1 MLLLSDENRAAC
13 FERERYPRTSACA
26 LTRPRVEFAWRSTSR
41 ALRHQPC
48 PRNSATTRASARGG
62 GRGGVGGDSK
72 TPVMMGNIRE
82 QMGLVKGV
90 KQIDQQEHFGLI
102 S

>member
-13 FERERYPRTSACA
+13 LERERCPRTSACA
-26 LTRPRVEFAWRSTSR
+26 LTRPRVEFASRSTSR
-41 ALRHQPC
+41 ALRHQSC
-48 PRNSATTRASARGG
+48 PRSSATTPASARGEG
-62 GRGGVGGDSK
+62 GRKGGGGAGGGGDTK

-90 KQIDQQEHFGLI
+90 KQID
-102 S
+102 